1 MSVKMK
7 KIFSIFLF
15 LLLLNHAGLCQ
26 DAPVELSIKPD
37 RETYEAGDKIILE
50 VTFKNISK
58 KDIIVYWNHNIPEVQ
73 RTISEGKGSVMV
85 STSESLF
92 PELIK
97 MELGYKESGKKTV
110 KIPTVSWEPGVYQ
123 LKMQYIP
130 PNIDLNL
137 TVSPNQ
143 EILVQSVDSNT
154 VTIKVTGNQL
164 FKGY

>member
-1 MSVKMK
+1 MK
-7 KIFSIFLF
+7 KIFFLF
-15 LLLLNHAGLCQ
+15 LFSLLLNRIGYCQ
-26 DAPVELSIKPD
+26 VEPVELSIKLD
-37 RETYEAGDKIILE
+37 KEIYEAGDKIILE
-50 VTFKNISK
+50 ATFKNTSK
-58 KDIIVYWNHNIPEVQ
+58 KDIIVYWNHNIPSVQ
-73 RTISEGKGSVMV
+73 RTISEGKGSIVV

-97 MELGYKESGKKTV
+97 IYLGYKESAKKTI
-110 KIPTVSWEPGVYQ
+110 KIPTVSWQPGVYQ
-123 LKMQYIP
+123 LKLQYIP

-137 TVSPNQ
+137 TVSPDQ